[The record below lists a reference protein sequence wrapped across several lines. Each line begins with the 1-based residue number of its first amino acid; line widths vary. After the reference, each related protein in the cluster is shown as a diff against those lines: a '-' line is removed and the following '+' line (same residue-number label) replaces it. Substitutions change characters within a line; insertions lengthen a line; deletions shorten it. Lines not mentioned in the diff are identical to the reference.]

1 MFGALIRAGPYLLFT
16 ALMAGVLAWV
26 MQFLLQPIAAAPGAQ
41 DHMLYNALSVFTD
54 PAVPII
60 IGGVTIVVG
69 LLVAAIVDS
78 SPGVS

>member
-16 ALMAGVLAWV
+16 VLMAGVLAWV
-26 MQFLLQPIAAAPGAQ
+26 MQYLMQPIAAAPGAQ

-54 PAVPII
+54 FRVIVI
-60 IGGVTIVVG
+60 IGGVTIVIG
-69 LLVAAIVDS
+69 LLVTAIVDS

>member
-1 MFGALIRAGPYLLFT
+1 MFGALIRAGPYLVFT

-26 MQFLLQPIAAAPGAQ
+26 MQYLMQPIAATSGAQ
-41 DHMLYNALSVFTD
+41 DSMLYNALTVFTD
-54 PAVPII
+54 FRVIVI

-69 LLVAAIVDS
+69 LLVTAIVDS